1 MLRRLWTV
9 VEEGEKL
16 SLQRAEI
23 YLTELIASGY
33 LSG

>member
-1 MLRRLWTV
+1 M

-33 LSG
+33 LSGLGELVS